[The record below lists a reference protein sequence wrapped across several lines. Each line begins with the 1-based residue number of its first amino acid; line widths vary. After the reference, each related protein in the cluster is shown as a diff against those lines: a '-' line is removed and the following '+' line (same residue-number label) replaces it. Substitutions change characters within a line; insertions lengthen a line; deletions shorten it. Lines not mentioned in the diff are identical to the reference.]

1 VPEARRAGGR
11 AVAASHGRRGGSA
24 GGPWPWKIFDR
35 QIAGEVYWAGI
46 QTMLDSRPK
55 ST

>member
-1 VPEARRAGGR
+1 
-11 AVAASHGRRGGSA
+11 VALE
-24 GGPWPWKIFDR
+24 DLER